1 MAEQGKS
8 LKARAAELLSRRE
21 YTRQELFRRLA
32 PFADSEE
39 QLETVLD
46 ELAAADWQS
55 DGRFAQQFASSK
67 GAKFGSRRLAQEMRQ
82 RGVDSETIREALTG
96 QNDLASAR
104 EQWRKKFGR
113 PPADAAEKA
122 KQYRFLAQRGFP
134 SDVIRQVL
142 ARGADD
148 DFDFPED

>member
-21 YTRQELFRRLA
+21 YTRRELVRRLA
-32 PFADSEE
+32 PFADSPE
-39 QLETVLD
+39 QLEAALD
-46 ELAAADWQS
+46 QLAAADWQS
-55 DGRFAQQFASSK
+55 DGRFAQQFAASK

-82 RGVDSETIREALTG
+82 RGVDDDTIREALSG
-96 QNDLASAR
+96 QDDLASAR
-104 EQWRKKFGR
+104 AQWRKKFGR

-134 SDVIRQVL
+134 ADVIRQVI
-142 ARGADD
+142 AGADD
-148 DFDFPED
+148 DFHED